1 MYNSQ
6 NGTNRLANTKGEEA
20 WRKLFRVNNN
30 CWKKKEKKMAK
41 WLQKRFKKLDQ
52 AEIKTR
58 TCPNCGFER
67 IRKDDNFCMMCG
79 IDVRKDR
86 RKAPTKGQ

>member
-1 MYNSQ
+1 
-6 NGTNRLANTKGEEA
+6 
-20 WRKLFRVNNN
+20 
-30 CWKKKEKKMAK
+30 MAK

-79 IDVRKDR
+79 IDVREDK